1 MTLLEALRR
10 RAVKAIWPGLSVGA
24 IVYFGYHA
32 VNGERGLVRAAQLA
46 QQLEQAKVA
55 AQEVAAERER
65 WTARVQLLRSDSLD
79 PDLLDERARFILGLT
94 APDEVVLYN
103 R

>member
-10 RAVKAIWPGLSVGA
+10 RAVKAIWPALSVGA

-32 VNGERGLVRAAQLA
+32 VHGERGLVRAAQLS
-46 QQLEQAKVA
+46 QELERSRVTAG
-55 AQEVAAERER
+55 ETTAERER
-65 WTARVQLLRSDSLD
+65 WQARVQLLRSDSLD

-94 APDEVVLYN
+94 GPDEIILYN

>member
-24 IVYFGYHA
+24 IIYFGYHA
-32 VNGERGLVRAAQLA
+32 VHGERGLVRAAQLA
-46 QQLEQAKVA
+46 QELERAKVA

-79 PDLLDERARFILGLT
+79 PDLLDERARFVLGLT

>member
-1 MTLLEALRR
+1 MTLFEALRR
-10 RAVKAIWPGLSVGA
+10 RAVQAIWPGLSVGA

-32 VNGERGLVRAAQLA
+32 VHGERGLVRAAQLA
-46 QQLEQAKVA
+46 QELERAKLA
-55 AQEVAAERER
+55 AQEVATERER
-65 WTARVQLLRSDSLD
+65 WEARDKLLRSDSLD

-94 APDEVVLYN
+94 APGEIVLYH

>member
-1 MTLLEALRR
+1 MTLFEALRR
-10 RAVKAIWPGLSVGA
+10 RALKAIWPCLSLGA

-32 VNGERGLVRAAQLA
+32 VHGERGLVRAAQLA
-46 QQLEQAKVA
+46 QELERAKITAQDA
-55 AQEVAAERER
+55 AVEHER
-65 WTARVQLLRSDSLD
+65 WQARVRLLRSESLD
-79 PDLLDERARFILGLT
+79 PDLLDERARFVLGLT

>member
-24 IVYFGYHA
+24 IIYFGYHA

>member
-10 RAVKAIWPGLSVGA
+10 RAAKAIWPGLSVGA
-24 IVYFGYHA
+24 IIYFGYHA

-46 QQLEQAKVA
+46 QQLEQATVA
-55 AQEVAAERER
+55 AQAVAAERER